1 MSIVLFRQPLLTLLL
16 LLLLTKGILQMC
28 RVLFLVKEGPW
39 LERRS

>member
-1 MSIVLFRQPLLTLLL
+1 MSIVLFRQPLLTLL

>member
-1 MSIVLFRQPLLTLLL
+1 MSIVLYRQPLLTL